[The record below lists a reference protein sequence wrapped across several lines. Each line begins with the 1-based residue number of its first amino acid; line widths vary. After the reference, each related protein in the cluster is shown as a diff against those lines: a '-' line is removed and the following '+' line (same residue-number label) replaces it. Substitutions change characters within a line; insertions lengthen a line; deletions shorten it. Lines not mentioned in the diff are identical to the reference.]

1 MRLYEYEGKLL
12 FSKAGMKIPGQ
23 TLLRTP
29 EDAERAAP
37 SAKYPVVLKAQV
49 LVGGRGKAGGVKVAK
64 NPEEFVR
71 YAKEILGMT
80 IKGEKVVAV
89 LAADYVQIDR
99 ELYLSIIVDRSTRKY
114 MILHSDK
121 GGIDIEEVAR
131 QSPEHIFRTPFDP
144 FVGVKEYHAREVTR
158 NLGLDKSFVPIVLDM
173 LRRMHEGVMLHYN
186 ADLVEINPLAVSGS
200 TLVPVDAKVT
210 IDDNAPEQVVSE
222 LKEVL
227 GRDPSEGEVH
237 EFNYVKLDGY
247 VGIIGNGA
255 GLTMATMD
263 EVQYFGGKPADF
275 LDIGG
280 GAERDIVM
288 DATKL
293 LLSDPDVKAIFVNIL
308 GGITRCDEVASGVVE
323 ALNKSGSRKPIVI
336 RLVGTNEE
344 EGRRILEKAGIS
356 YYTEMDEAARAAV
369 KAAGVAM

>member
-1 MRLYEYEGKLL
+1 MRLYEYEGKAL
-12 FSKAGMKIPGQ
+12 FSKAGIKIPGQ
-23 TLLRTP
+23 TLLKTQ
-29 EDAERAAP
+29 EDVRRMA
-37 SAKYPVVLKAQV
+37 SAVKYPVVLKAQV

-64 NPEEFVR
+64 NAEEFVK
-71 YAKEILGMT
+71 YANEILGMT
-80 IKGEKVVAV
+80 IKGEKVAAV
-89 LAADYVQIDR
+89 LAADYVRIDR
-99 ELYLSIIVDRSTRKY
+99 ELYLSILVDRSSRKY

-121 GGIDIEEVAR
+121 GGVDIEEVAR
-131 QSPEHIFRTPFDP
+131 ESPEHIYRTPFDP
-144 FVGVKEYHAREVTR
+144 FIGIKEYHAREVAK
-158 NLGLDKSFVPIVLDM
+158 NLGLDQSSVGRVLDL
-173 LRRMHEGVMLHYN
+173 LRRMHEGVMLHYS

-200 TLVPVDAKVT
+200 ELVPVDAKVT
-210 IDDNAPEQVVSE
+210 IDDNATDAVISE

-227 GRDPSEGEVH
+227 GRDPSEEEVH

-263 EVQYFGGKPADF
+263 EVQRFGGKPADF

-280 GAERDIVM
+280 GAERNIVH
-288 DATKL
+288 DAAKL
-293 LLSDPDVKAIFVNIL
+293 LLSDPDVQAIFVNIL

-323 ALNKSGSRKPIVI
+323 ALNTSSSRKPIVI
-336 RLVGTNEE
+336 RLVGTNED

-369 KAAGVAM
+369 RAAGAM